1 MSTEIPRTLI
11 DGLRTSEPTK
21 IHALVGDVLR
31 HHIESIH
38 PACVADLFALS
49 ELTLPT
55 SLSADLRAW
64 TSRACQELR
73 DMPDNGTRGAWLDE
87 LGALSAEKVPAR
99 LRETVKG
106 LLAGSGGA
114 VVEQIEGL
122 AVTWAGT
129 PPEAIVLPKK
139 RAAAKAAET
148 TTRGADGMLV
158 KLPKAAPKPRVAK
171 VAKTPAAQVD
181 PRRAEWVRE
190 DAVTRLNSSEYA
202 ERGLK
207 ESIFLGGIKH
217 RSPFKDMTDE
227 EIKVQLRKLEREG
240 KVKHTGERWLA
251 R

>member
-1 MSTEIPRTLI
+1 MSTSIPRTQI
-11 DGLRTSEPTK
+11 DGLRCSETTK

-31 HHIESIH
+31 HHLDSIH

-49 ELTLPT
+49 ELVLPT
-55 SLSADLRAW
+55 SLAADLRAW

-87 LGALSAEKVPAR
+87 IGALPAEKIPTR
-99 LRETVKG
+99 LREAIAA
-106 LLAGSGGA
+106 LLPGSGGA
-114 VVEQIEGL
+114 VVEQIENL
-122 AVTWAGT
+122 AIGWAST
-129 PPEAIVLPKK
+129 PPELVTLPKK
-139 RAAAKAAET
+139 RAA
-148 TTRGADGMLV
+148 
-158 KLPKAAPKPRVAK
+158 PKAAATTRTVGGVREPKAPAKPRVAK
-171 VAKTPAAQVD
+171 VAKTPAPMVD

-190 DAVTRLNSSEYA
+190 DAVTRLNTSEYQ

-227 EIKVQLRKLEREG
+227 EIKVILRRLEREG